1 MRRSTTSAGTD
12 PSTRDTG
19 DGRRAFANLNRI
31 PVPLLG
37 VVLLIEFGL
46 AVMLLAGAPD
56 PSAAPQQPSGT
67 ATTGPPVAPGPA
79 GPAGPNVPTAA
90 PVQILALPD
99 GRTARLLNLGGP
111 QTDALLDRIRDEL
124 PGAADAVTAFWG
136 QDWPREI
143 VIAVAGSPEQF
154 RVLGGVAAD
163 IAAITTR
170 DRIVFAPGA
179 ATMSPAALRIV
190 VRHELFHYAARSV
203 TAYDAPRWLTEG
215 VADYVARP
223 AAPLPGPQ
231 AAGLLAQ
238 LPTDADLDTPGVA
251 RSTAYDRAWWFARYV
266 AEAYGAATLRDLYVR
281 ACGFDHPDIATAVQ
295 ESLGADLDAV
305 VDRWRRWMSG

>member
-1 MRRSTTSAGTD
+1 M
-12 PSTRDTG
+12 
-19 DGRRAFANLNRI
+19 
-31 PVPLLG
+31 
-37 VVLLIEFGL
+37 
-46 AVMLLAGAPD
+46 
-56 PSAAPQQPSGT
+56 
-67 ATTGPPVAPGPA
+67 
-79 GPAGPNVPTAA
+79 
-90 PVQILALPD
+90 QILALPD

-111 QTDALLDRIRDEL
+111 QTEALVDRIRDEL

-163 IAAITTR
+163 IAAVTTR

-179 ATMSPAALRIV
+179 ANMSPSALRIV

-223 AAPLPGPQ
+223 AAPRPGPE

-266 AEAYGAATLRDLYVR
+266 ADAYGVATLRDLYVR
-281 ACGFDHPDIATAVQ
+281 ACGFNHPDIAAAVR

-305 VDRWRRWMSG
+305 VDRWRHWMSG